1 MSSDR
6 QKEKDSGSYSSG
18 DERGDK
24 KSKDLPSSSDSI
36 TRDSSKHKEEKRRQK
51 IQKIIEKE
59 AWPARHTNKLP
70 FKKRA
75 ALIHHGD
82 PVMMFNVVK
91 TNAYGK
97 RQKRCVFL
105 SSSCFAAFLRFP
117 QLVAVVFACRSEPS
131 LLAVHQCNLPREF
144 FCGNSAREVLGCRV
158 CFSSL
163 AAL

>member
-1 MSSDR
+1 MSSDSKKD
-6 QKEKDSGSYSSG
+6 KESGSYSSG
-18 DERGDK
+18 DERPDK
-24 KSKDLPSSSDSI
+24 KDKGKEQLSSSDPHG
-36 TRDSSKHKEEKRRQK
+36 RDNSKEEKRRQK

-97 RQKRCVFL
+97 RQKRFVSDRPTTEPFFL
-105 SSSCFAAFLRFP
+105 FFFFL
-117 QLVAVVFACRSEPS
+117 
-131 LLAVHQCNLPREF
+131 F
-144 FCGNSAREVLGCRV
+144 FRNGSRDSARPVRARIGFLPLGHSELCPGRMV
-158 CFSSL
+158 HVF
-163 AAL
+163 

>member
-1 MSSDR
+1 LSGAVSASAKMSSDSKKD
-6 QKEKDSGSYSSG
+6 KESGSYSSG
-18 DERGDK
+18 DERPDK
-24 KSKDLPSSSDSI
+24 KDKGKEQLSSSDPHG
-36 TRDSSKHKEEKRRQK
+36 RDNSKEEKRRQK

-97 RQKRCVFL
+97 RQKRFVSDRPTTEPFFL
-105 SSSCFAAFLRFP
+105 FFFFL
-117 QLVAVVFACRSEPS
+117 
-131 LLAVHQCNLPREF
+131 F
-144 FCGNSAREVLGCRV
+144 FRNGSRDSARPVRARIGFLPLGHSELCPGRMV
-158 CFSSL
+158 HVF
-163 AAL
+163 